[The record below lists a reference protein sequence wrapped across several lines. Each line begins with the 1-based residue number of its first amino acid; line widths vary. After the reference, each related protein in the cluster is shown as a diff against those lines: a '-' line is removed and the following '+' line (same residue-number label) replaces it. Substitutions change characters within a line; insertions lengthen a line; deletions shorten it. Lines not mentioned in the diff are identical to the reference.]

1 MTTPTSKIIEELA
14 DREAIRECQ
23 YRLARG
29 IDRLDT
35 AMLRTA
41 YWPDALIDYAGMD
54 FKGDPEAYIGWAFP
68 KIGGMNQIQHFLSNM
83 LMTIRGDTADAEI
96 YYYIIQNVNPPGGP
110 RDVIGAGRYLDRL
123 EKRGE
128 EWRIVQRTVVT
139 DSFREFP
146 DSADWSNGMMGFK
159 VERGGRHP
167 DDESYAKIRLE

>member
-1 MTTPTSKIIEELA
+1 MTTTTSRIIEELA

-29 IDRLDT
+29 IDRLDA

-41 YWPDALIDYAGMD
+41 YWPDAHIDYGGMD
-54 FKGDPEAYIGWAFP
+54 FAGTPEDYIGWAFP
-68 KIGGMNQIQHFLSNM
+68 RIGTMNQIQHFLSNM
-83 LMTIRGDTADAEI
+83 LMTIRGSSADAEI
-96 YYYIIQNVNPPGGP
+96 YYYIIQNVNLTEGP

-128 EWRIVQRTVVT
+128 EWRIVERLVVT
-139 DSFREFP
+139 DSFREFA

-159 VERGGRHP
+159 VEPGGRYP
-167 DDESYAKIRLE
+167 DDASYSKIRIE